1 MTDELGVDHASEG
14 DLQSGSDGSGRA
26 LSMDDNAIAVTQ
38 HEHGRSQGAEAQ
50 NGSSEVPATLCI
62 ADLAARVFPSVRA
75 ISLLLGVIVSLSP
88 VVTSGKLCDSV
99 VWRRNRVADGSTGQ
113 HSDIRR
119 ETQDSNEDDGM
130 PGTSDSKLGAGVP
143 TGGRQALLAD
153 PTGCCHAFFHDDALA
168 LIGDRLVVGA
178 AVALGPVRSAT
189 PRPHAHVAIIAAAS
203 IRAVFPPRGRI
214 N

>member
-75 ISLLLGVIVSLSP
+75 ISLLLGVIVSLSS

-99 VWRRNRVADGSTGQ
+99 VWTRNWDADGSTGQ

-143 TGGRQALLAD
+143 TGDGRRCSQI
-153 PTGCCHAFFHDDALA
+153 PQ
-168 LIGDRLVVGA
+168 
-178 AVALGPVRSAT
+178 
-189 PRPHAHVAIIAAAS
+189 AAAMPFS
-203 IRAVFPPRGRI
+203 MMMPWR
-214 N
+214 